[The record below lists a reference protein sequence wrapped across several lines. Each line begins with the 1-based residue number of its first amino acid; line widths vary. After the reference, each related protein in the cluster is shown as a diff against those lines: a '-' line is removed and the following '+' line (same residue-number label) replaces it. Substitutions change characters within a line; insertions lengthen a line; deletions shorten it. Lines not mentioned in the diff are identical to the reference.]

1 MNDFSRINPYDVE
14 GGKIVEEVL
23 FRVKSIEFES
33 VGESWV
39 MCGLEESSGIE
50 LKSSK
55 TLIDEFSDAEGFF
68 SGFVDVCFI
77 QLVEAGK

>member
-1 MNDFSRINPYDVE
+1 
-14 GGKIVEEVL
+14 
-23 FRVKSIEFES
+23 
-33 VGESWV
+33 